1 MTNQSM
7 HPNQS
12 SYNLWT
18 WLIAILLALFL
29 LWKLMSGAGP
39 SGACCAAPVAPVEA
53 VAPAAVA
60 TAEPAAEAF
69 GFTSTCNEFS
79 NKGDAASMTWVAKAD
94 GLKSMLC
101 GGEGLKAEGDGKN
114 VVLTG
119 VVDTDA
125 TRTKIGDDAKA
136 FFGAD
141 VNVDN
146 QITVKAAEPVAA
158 VEPAAAPVAAPP
170 AAKLYFAT
178 ARTNQPND
186 SAEKLTP
193 IVEWLKANP
202 NAKAVV
208 SGFHDPR
215 GGAAVNA
222 RLAKGRAESTQ
233 AALVAAGVDAARIEM
248 REPADE
254 NGGSDLQE
262 ARRVEVS
269 VE

>member
-29 LWKLMSGAGP
+29 LWKIMSGG
-39 SGACCAAPVAPVEA
+39 GAATSCCAPAVAPVEA
-53 VAPAAVA
+53 AVPAAVA
-60 TAEPAAEAF
+60 PAEPVAEAF
-69 GFTSTCNEFS
+69 GFNSTCTDFS
-79 NKGDAASMTWVAKAD
+79 NTGDAASAAWVAKAD
-94 GLKSMLC
+94 GLKSILC
-101 GGEGLKAEGDGKN
+101 GGEGLKASGDGKN
-114 VVLTG
+114 VILTG
-119 VVDTDA
+119 VVDSDA

-158 VEPAAAPVAAPP
+158 VEPAAPVAAPP
-170 AAKLYFAT
+170 AAKLYFDT
-178 ARTNQPND
+178 ARTNQRKD
-186 SAEKLTP
+186 SGEKLAP

-202 NAKAVV
+202 NAKAVI

-222 RLAKGRAESTQ
+222 RLAKGRADSTQ
-233 AALVAAGVDAARIEM
+233 AALIAAGVDASRIEL